1 MVLYQSSWAAL
12 GNDSFAHNHQGF
24 PNCSN
29 LSPKTVQR
37 IQWKQQQLSL
47 AWSMAGGVSKA
58 KDIIVGQNGQ
68 NVIQIPDPSL
78 TLLASGAMI

>member
-24 PNCSN
+24 PDCSN

-58 KDIIVGQNGQ
+58 KDLIVGQNL
-68 NVIQIPDPSL
+68 VQIPDPSL
-78 TLLASGAMI
+78 TLLTSGAMI

>member
-58 KDIIVGQNGQ
+58 KDLIVGQNL
-68 NVIQIPDPSL
+68 VQIPDPSL
-78 TLLASGAMI
+78 TLLTSGAMI